1 MGKLWPSKWYCVGWA
16 ILGYVV
22 LLSGVVSGNVVT
34 IVVGIV
40 YTSVATSA
48 FLMYYVESEHRVKR
62 ALEVVFA
69 MIAFGVIVYGY
80 IVTGSLILGVITLFI
95 VAMFFVAFILSYL
108 LPKIRSKSSERG
120 VV

>member
-1 MGKLWPSKWYCVGWA
+1 MMELWPSKWYCVGWA

-34 IVVGIV
+34 LVVGIV
-40 YTSVATSA
+40 YTSAATSA

-62 ALEVVFA
+62 VLEVVFV
-69 MIAFGVIVYGY
+69 MIAFGVSFYGY
-80 IVTGSLILGVITLFI
+80 IQTGNFILGVITLFI
-95 VAMFFVAFILSYL
+95 VAMFFVAFVVSYL
-108 LPKIRSKSSERG
+108 LPRIRSKSSERG